1 MRGLLVLLALGV
13 PGAASAAPAADVVPK
28 LAPAPDGQAQ
38 VLVLHAR
45 PCMLL
50 EGEAPDPVPLKAA
63 STADCQRLNRAMGPL
78 RQDKLRRLRVK
89 AGTYVIR
96 LLNVDVPWPIDF
108 AIEGAHDPSLPKH
121 AGGSVAP
128 GQGADF
134 RLELKPGIY
143 VYRSPL
149 NATLDYRLL
158 VEN

>member
-1 MRGLLVLLALGV
+1 MLLVGLGL
-13 PGAASAAPAADVVPK
+13 PGAALAAPQPDVVPT
-28 LAPAPDGQAQ
+28 LTPAPDGGAQ

-45 PCMLL
+45 ACMLL
-50 EGEAPDPVPLKAA
+50 EGEAPDPVPLKAG

-121 AGGSVAP
+121 AGGKIAP
-128 GQGADF
+128 GEGADF

>member
-1 MRGLLVLLALGV
+1 MKRLAVLLGLAV
-13 PGAASAAPAADVVPK
+13 APAAGAAPAPDVLPP
-28 LAPAPDGQAQ
+28 LTPAPDGQAQ
-38 VLVLHAR
+38 MLVLHAR

-50 EGEAPDPVPLKAA
+50 EGEPPDPVPLRAG

-121 AGGSVAP
+121 AGGQIGP
-128 GQGADF
+128 GAGADF